1 MALFDIPTSVCLNCE
16 NKCSRISDNTKQPL
30 HHFSHRFQSSQT
42 SGEEALTGLS
52 SLVNLRRETVVETAI
67 SPYCVRFILPQV
79 SRHTRPLFMRCVSEP
94 VKKNDSF
101 FLFSATRLPLSD
113 ESESGEIWASNK
125 PSCSPKTNKAS
136 VLCLVMKAHSHVKGV
151 FLLVATDALIQH

>member
-1 MALFDIPTSVCLNCE
+1 MRINAPE
-16 NKCSRISDNTKQPL
+16 NQTTQNNLCIISHIVSSPVRLPVKRLSPA
-30 HHFSHRFQSSQT
+30 SHT
-42 SGEEALTGLS
+42 
-52 SLVNLRRETVVETAI
+52 LVNLCRETVVKTAI
-67 SPYCVRFILPQV
+67 SPYCVRFILSQV
-79 SRHTRPLFMRCVSEP
+79 SRHTRPLFMRCVSVP

-101 FLFSATRLPLSD
+101 FLFSAARLPLSD